1 MQQIFNLNV
10 LQQKN
15 ASTANI
21 LFCNNLLFIYLQ
33 HQQKQIIMETNLTPQ
48 QEQEAVNHIYEYAA
62 DLFINKDKNSY
73 EVKMALV
80 AKGMSEENAQIV
92 VDRLEDE
99 IEQAR
104 KRRANKDMLWG
115 AVWCIGG
122 TIVTI
127 ATYSAASNGG
137 GRYVVAWGAII
148 FGGVQFI
155 RGVIASTK

>member
-1 MQQIFNLNV
+1 
-10 LQQKN
+10 
-15 ASTANI
+15 
-21 LFCNNLLFIYLQ
+21 
-33 HQQKQIIMETNLTPQ
+33 METNLTPQ
-48 QEQEAVNHIYEYAA
+48 QKQEAVNHIYEYAA

-127 ATYSAASNGG
+127 ATY
-137 GRYVVAWGAII
+137 
-148 FGGVQFI
+148 FGCQ
-155 RGVIASTK
+155 

>member
-1 MQQIFNLNV
+1 
-10 LQQKN
+10 
-15 ASTANI
+15 
-21 LFCNNLLFIYLQ
+21 
-33 HQQKQIIMETNLTPQ
+33 METNLTPQ

-122 TIVTI
+122 TIVTL
-127 ATYSAASNGG
+127 ASRN
-137 GRYVVAWGAII
+137 VIAWGAIL
-148 FGGVQFI
+148 FGGIQFI